1 MKFCE
6 KYGII
11 NDAAEVANPK
21 LLHAKTGAAFAR
33 ELFGIEDDIYGA
45 IRWHTTGKPDM
56 TLLEKIIYLADFVEP
71 TRDFPGVVELRE
83 LCFEDIDAAMAKGL
97 EMSLEFIRSG
107 GAEPYKD
114 SVEACEWYAAL
125 VD

>member
-1 MKFCE
+1 MRIHGLYCS
-6 KYGII
+6 II
-11 NDAAEVANPK
+11 DNVLQKKQCSKRKN
-21 LLHAKTGAAFAR
+21 GA
-33 ELFGIEDDIYGA
+33 GA

-71 TRDFPGVVELRE
+71 TRDFPGVEELRE

>member
-1 MKFCE
+1 M
-6 KYGII
+6 
-11 NDAAEVANPK
+11 
-21 LLHAKTGAAFAR
+21 
-33 ELFGIEDDIYGA
+33 
-45 IRWHTTGKPDM
+45 
-56 TLLEKIIYLADFVEP
+56 
-71 TRDFPGVVELRE
+71 RDFPGVEELRE

>member
-1 MKFCE
+1 MGLQYPKGKFLSIVKVGE
-6 KYGII
+6 KGQIVI
-11 NDAAEVANPK
+11 PK
-21 LLHAKTGAAFAR
+21 GAR

-71 TRDFPGVVELRE
+71 TRDFPGVEELRE